1 MEVMDDIKLNLS
13 QKHDGENPIKH
24 QDNKIQRKAKGKN
37 ETFGVEGSKVEE
49 TEILS
54 FFVTKSS
61 SKEYDNR

>member
-13 QKHDGENPIKH
+13 QKHDGENPIKY

-37 ETFGVEGSKVEE
+37 ETSGVEGLKVRRNRN
-49 TEILS
+49 IV

-61 SKEYDNR
+61 SKKYDNK